1 MTHVTVAVIW
11 RELGGFINIH
21 SNFLEDAIA
30 NAVSTSVG
38 ILGREQQSYIVGSGV
53 TARGAKLL
61 AQKLAC
67 MTIGDLDALLQL
79 KNIDPLKV
87 ALLLGKIQDLAKA
100 LVNVFVKLTSI
111 IIILFI
117 DKIVLFLFK
126 QLNCFV

>member
-1 MTHVTVAVIW
+1 MNW
-11 RELGGFINIH
+11 RDFINIH

-79 KNIDPLKV
+79 KSIDPLKV

-100 LVNVFVKLTSI
+100 LVNVLS
-111 IIILFI
+111 
-117 DKIVLFLFK
+117 D
-126 QLNCFV
+126 

>member
-1 MTHVTVAVIW
+1 MIGLLV
-11 RELGGFINIH
+11 RKIH
-21 SNFLEDAIA
+21 IFVLLIGVNVEWTFSEDAIA
-30 NAVSTSVG
+30 NAMSTSVG

-87 ALLLGKIQDLAKA
+87 ALLLGKIQELAKA
-100 LVNVFVKLTSI
+100 LVNVLSNGNLLQ
-111 IIILFI
+111 IL
-117 DKIVLFLFK
+117 L
-126 QLNCFV
+126 C